1 MLSRNNSNIVS
12 LILLQ
17 IEIFELNMTGQA
29 IGELY
34 LIEPTKVKV
43 LVPENFI
50 AVMYYHITY
59 CM

>member
-1 MLSRNNSNIVS
+1 
-12 LILLQ
+12 
-17 IEIFELNMTGQA
+17 MTGQA

-50 AVMYYHITY
+50 AVMYYHIAY
-59 CM
+59 CMRYYIISNF